1 MQDVV
6 DVPGEVV
13 GTRTRL
19 FVVGLPPSTR
29 PIGSF
34 RREVPQLSVAVTLTG
49 ASTICPFFVS
59 YTVGT
64 SYQRD
69 ISQHAIA
76 WCSGTTAN
84 QLENLTNVGSNR
96 EANHLRL
103 KMSKPFAGQAHT
115 SNPKGRFSS
124 RMLHLLELGLLV
136 RGCGTRTPL
145 WPSSAPQVRLGK
157 IDMMSVTA

>member
-6 DVPGEVV
+6 DVPGEVDFLSW
-13 GTRTRL
+13 GCRQAQGRL
-19 FVVGLPPSTR
+19 AHPEVKSPSCT
-29 PIGSF
+29 
-34 RREVPQLSVAVTLTG
+34 VAVTLTG

-103 KMSKPFAGQAHT
+103 KMSKPFAGQAPT
-115 SNPKGRFSS
+115 SNTKGRFSS

-145 WPSSAPQVRLGK
+145 WPLSAPQVRLCK
-157 IDMMSVTA
+157 IDMVSVTA